1 MRERGERAALAG
13 ILAVAGALRVLFAFR
28 SSPTD
33 DAYITFRYARNLA
46 AGLGF
51 VYNSGERVLGTTTPL
66 FTLLLAPAA
75 LLHIPLETAARVL
88 AVAADLGVVLLIY
101 RLIRG
106 GWGRDTAL
114 LAAGVY
120 GTFYAVVGACGYG
133 METQVFTFFVM
144 AALASAVAG
153 RSLQAGAAAAL
164 AVLTRPDGSILAGI
178 LVAASLYG
186 TVARRK
192 RMRLGPAVVFLGMV
206 LPWVLFATFYFGSPV
221 PNSMVAKF
229 NQQNVAFERWV
240 SFFFTRNPLVI
251 LLWLGALAGGV
262 AGIVRRSK
270 TAFLLAAWAATY
282 PIFFLIGRPPFL
294 GVWYFPPL
302 VPALAGLFAVG
313 AMACT
318 GPVLRS
324 GGARLVLL
332 GGAWILAVCV
342 GLPRNLES
350 ARWSRTLAERVYRPM
365 AGWVVRATDAS
376 DVVQVSDIGYVGY
389 FTGRTILDSGALV
402 SPEVAAYYR
411 EHGGDSARDVQYV
424 LVRKPR
430 IVILPAN
437 RAVIDRFVAG
447 GFLEAYRPA
456 VRFQPSGTA
465 ELSGLPRAM
474 ETAGGT
480 GRFVA
485 DFIAFERTEDDE

>member
-13 ILAVAGALRVLFAFR
+13 ILVVAGALRILFALW

-51 VYNSGERVLGTTTPL
+51 VYNAGERVLGTTTPL

-75 LLHIPLETAARVL
+75 LLHIPLETAACVL

-101 RLIRG
+101 RLMRG
-106 GWGRDTAL
+106 AWGRETAL

-120 GTFYAVVGACGYG
+120 GTFYASAGACGYG

-153 RSLQAGAAAAL
+153 RSLEAGAGAAL
-164 AVLTRPDGSILAGI
+164 AVLSRPDGALLAGI
-178 LVAASLYG
+178 LLAAPLYG
-186 TVARRK
+186 AVARGR
-192 RMRLGPAVVFLGMV
+192 RLRLGPAVVFAGMV
-206 LPWVLFATFYFGSPV
+206 LPWILFAAFYFGSPV
-221 PNSMVAKF
+221 PHSVIAKF
-229 NQQNVAFERWV
+229 NQQDVSLGRWA

-251 LLWLGALAGGV
+251 LLWLGALAGGIAGV
-262 AGIVRRSK
+262 ARRSK
-270 TAFLLAAWAATY
+270 TAILLAAWAAAY
-282 PIFFLIGRPPFL
+282 PLFFLIGRPPFL
-294 GVWYFPPL
+294 GLWYFPPL
-302 VPALAGLFAVG
+302 IPALAGLFAVG
-313 AMACT
+313 AMTCA
-318 GPVLRS
+318 GLVIRNS
-324 GGARLVLL
+324 RARLLLL
-332 GGAWILAVCV
+332 GGTWIIAVCV

-350 ARWSRTLAERVYRPM
+350 ARWSRALADRVYRPM
-365 AGWVVRATDAS
+365 AEWVVRATDAS

-389 FTGRTILDSGALV
+389 FSGRTILDSGALV

-411 EHGGDSARDVQYV
+411 EHRNDSSRDVQYV

-430 IVILPAN
+430 IVILPAK

-447 GFLEAYRPA
+447 GFLDSYRPA
-456 VRFQPSGTA
+456 ARFQPAGTA

-474 ETAGGT
+474 EPGGGT

-485 DFIAFERTEDDE
+485 DFIAFKRTGAAQ